1 MRCEVIEGDY
11 VKCPRCGDWGLVVKA
26 KVQGKV
32 VLRVRHAKRSC
43 YLAAG
48 GGAFLDLEEPPL
60 RLQRYNR
67 LGELLGE
74 QTDKVLMAA
83 MRLSGHWYAF
93 IYTGQKQHLRV
104 FAKLAA
110 DAGLQDAAL
119 LARYVEKGYI
129 SKAAATV
136 HVKNMVAALLADA
149 TAKIVE
155 DKVRAALEATRA

>member
-1 MRCEVIEGDY
+1 MYEVVDGDY

-43 YLAAG
+43 YLALGDRAT
-48 GGAFLDLEEPPL
+48 LELEEPPL

-67 LGELLGE
+67 LGSILGE
-74 QTDKVLMAA
+74 QTDRVLMAA
-83 MRLSGHWYAF
+83 MRLAGHWYAWLH
-93 IYTGQKQHLRV
+93 TGRRQHLEA
-104 FAKLAA
+104 FKQIALN
-110 DAGLQDAAL
+110 AGLQDAAL
-119 LARYVEKGYI
+119 LARYVEQGYI
-129 SKAAATV
+129 SKAAATI

-155 DKVRAALEATRA
+155 DKVRAALEAIRA